1 MGIDLSCKA
10 TFGWPSLLAWEST
23 YPCGPHGGVLPAGKS
38 VPGSAGWSDAECH
51 AWMFRNQNARRN
63 LSPEQEREMMREAVK
78 SWKADNPDEPLP
90 DWLAW

>member
-1 MGIDLSCKA
+1 
-10 TFGWPSLLAWEST
+10 
-23 YPCGPHGGVLPAGKS
+23 
-38 VPGSAGWSDAECH
+38 
-51 AWMFRNQNARRN
+51 MFRNQNARRN